1 MYYIKATEYYE
12 LYAGGSIKCNEKCN
26 ENCNVYNFD
35 L

>member
-12 LYAGGSIKCNEKCN
+12 LYAGGSIKCNE
-26 ENCNVYNFD
+26 NCNVYNFD